1 MEYTKKILSPLFK
14 KIAKLFKLTWREKLL
29 LVEALLLT
37 GIIRFAILFIPF
49 NKLARLAGKHKEE
62 SSAIIRDEDKAITRK
77 ISWVVFVVSNKT
89 PWESKCL
96 VRALTAQ
103 IMLSARKVSS
113 TLYLGVARDEEKKL
127 IAHAWLR
134 SGENIITGAYEMA
147 EFTEVA
153 RFANDKGGK

>member
-1 MEYTKKILSPLFK
+1 MKNLFQLFR
-14 KIAKLFKLTWREKLL
+14 KIAKLLNLAWREKLL
-29 LVEALLLT
+29 LLETFLLT
-37 GIIRFAILFIPF
+37 GIIRFVILFVPF
-49 NKLARLAGKHKEE
+49 KKLATLVGKYKEE
-62 SSAIIRDEDKAITRK
+62 SSEMISDEDKVIARK
-77 ISWVVFVVSNKT
+77 ISWVVFAVSNRT

-103 IMLSARKVSS
+103 IMLSARKISS

-134 SGENIITGAYEMA
+134 SGENIITGAHEKA

-153 RFANDKGGK
+153 KFANDGGGK